1 MNTSEHSGLE
11 PLKGAIPRV
20 LIVDDEP
27 DLRELLELTVLK
39 MGFDVEAVGTLT
51 SALTVSD
58 RKMFSLC
65 LTDMRLPDG
74 DGITLV
80 GHFSEHHPLTPVVV
94 ITAFGSTETAVSALK
109 AGAFDYVTKPVGL
122 DQLRKLIQSA
132 LQAQERTTK
141 SRKLPTAPMG
151 AERGLIG
158 TSQPI
163 VAVREMITKLARS
176 MAPVAIH
183 GESGTGKEL
192 AARAIHSSSA
202 RGASPFVAVN
212 CGAIPETL
220 MEAEF
225 FGYRKGAFTGAETD
239 RDGFFQAAHGGT
251 LLLDEVAELPLP
263 MQVKLLRVIQERKVR
278 KVGSTNEEPV
288 DVRIISATHRS
299 LPERVA
305 SGLFRQDLYYRLNV
319 IELKMPPLRDRV
331 QDIPQIA
338 AAILSK
344 LAKSEGR
351 EHSRALSSDAI
362 ARLATYPFAG
372 NVREL
377 ENVLERASAF
387 ASNDLIDE
395 PDLGLSASVPAD
407 LMPDTG
413 AAEQALSL
421 LAPPDASMADQTGPA
436 LSVSA
441 PDLEVMP
448 ETATTAR
455 TPLPAGA
462 ENYIA
467 GVKFPLE
474 LASDL
479 EAIERAVIERALE
492 HSKFNRTAASKALG
506 LTFRQLRYR
515 MQQLGIR

>member
-1 MNTSEHSGLE
+1 MSTFEHSGLE
-11 PLKGAIPRV
+11 PLKGTIPRV

-39 MGFDVEAVGTLT
+39 MGFDVESVGTLGAAL
-51 SALTVSD
+51 SASD
-58 RKMFSLC
+58 KKIFSLC

-80 GHFSEHHPLTPVVV
+80 SHFSENHPLTPVVV

-132 LQAQERTTK
+132 LLSQERTRT
-141 SRKLPTAPMG
+141 RKLPASTAG
-151 AERGLIG
+151 QDRGLIG
-158 TSQPI
+158 TSPPI
-163 VAVREMITKLARS
+163 AAVREMIIKLARS

-192 AARAIHSSSA
+192 AARAIHGASA
-202 RGASPFVAVN
+202 RVANPFVAVN
-212 CGAIPETL
+212 CGAIPENL

-225 FGYRKGAFTGAETD
+225 FGYRKGAFTGAESD

-251 LLLDEVAELPLP
+251 LMLDEVAELPLA

-299 LPERVA
+299 LPDRVA

-338 AAILSK
+338 EAILAK
-344 LAKSEGR
+344 LARSEGR
-351 EHSRALSSDAI
+351 ERARTLSVEAVE
-362 ARLATYPFAG
+362 RLSAHPFAG

-377 ENVLERASAF
+377 ENVLERASTF
-387 ASNDLIDE
+387 ATSELIDE
-395 PDLGLSASVPAD
+395 RDLGLSDSAEVESTRFEADATPSIAEVSQAVDQATTWSVERQEQPFAIPQGMSNAD
-407 LMPDTG
+407 LPLTRV
-413 AAEQALSL
+413 L
-421 LAPPDASMADQTGPA
+421 PP
-436 LSVSA
+436 
-441 PDLEVMP
+441 
-448 ETATTAR
+448 
-455 TPLPAGA
+455 GA
-462 ENYIA
+462 ETYI
-467 GVKFPLE
+467 GSIKFPLE
-474 LASDL
+474 IGADL
-479 EAIERAVIERALE
+479 EAIERAVIEKALQ